1 MVGESACYGMLRRH
15 RSSSAHQHLCSPCSA
30 ISSACRRTLERSSAS
45 ARSLAAS
52 CSAAT
57 REAPSALSCHA
68 SSSSA
73 RSSGSAPASSRTR
86 AMSVHRCLRELTLLR
101 ASITSAGGWWESLAN
116 VRIVVVAVES
126 GNRRELPTTR
136 AVVEAGSRELPA
148 RAARRAWCRTM
159 LPRQSS
165 KLLCPKRLRRVKK
178 IKRYKSMILQRY
190 RRPISKNNT
199 HDPRPF
205 GSTTT
210 TKLLPRHHHHA
221 KPRRHH

>member
-1 MVGESACYGMLRRH
+1 MRPEIQRAQVYQCAKTLCAGRWSSVVMVGESACYGMLRRH

-178 IKRYKSMILQRY
+178 IKRYK
-190 RRPISKNNT
+190 K
-199 HDPRPF
+199 
-205 GSTTT
+205 
-210 TKLLPRHHHHA
+210 A
-221 KPRRHH
+221 